1 FSPNAY
7 STIGLNFAVNAAD
20 VVLLKKLVAASCCVP
35 NKILKASFTVSCD
48 SAFTNTGAASLT
60 AFSAARFKLL
70 IKLSH
75 NLPIPAERNV
85 FSICFASGGIR
96 IFTTASPKK
105 PFGADSGLML
115 LFRPLLSA
123 CLISVTASACVMVPL
138 WVLLPAVV
146 DPAGL

>member
-1 FSPNAY
+1 CSDT
-7 STIGLNFAVNAAD
+7 TIVLKLSVYDAV

-35 NKILKASFTVSCD
+35 NKKLKASFTVICD

-85 FSICFASGGIR
+85 FSICCASGGIR

-105 PFGADSGLML
+105 PLGADSVLML

-123 CLISVTASACVMVPL
+123 CLIPVTASVCVMVPL